1 MLMKLR
7 PPDTDPIP
15 WARPAIDAAERQ
27 AVIDC
32 MDSGWLTAGPRV
44 AELERR
50 MAERARRR
58 FAVAVGNGTAA
69 LDVALRAAG
78 VRRDD
83 EVIVP
88 ALSYVATASAVAL
101 QGAVPIFADVDRRTL
116 GLSADRAEERL
127 TSRTRAVLCTDH
139 GGNPCDYGQLTDLTN
154 RAGVPLIVDGA
165 QSLGAAFG
173 GRPTLSYGLISTVSF
188 HAAKTITTV
197 EGGMCF
203 TDDPAIDRKMRLLRS
218 HGEDPDRKYHHVE
231 LGHNFRM
238 TELQAAIGVAQLGKV
253 DALLAGRQA
262 MAATYAE
269 LLAGSDLWSPP
280 GLAAGHNG
288 RFLYTVMVPHRDAV
302 MARLKELGIET
313 RACYPVPLYRQPI
326 FARMAGD
333 CDCPVTEAAC
343 AQILNPP
350 MFHGLTAEQQA
361 RVVHTL
367 TAVVADLSTVRLRK
381 AV

>member
-1 MLMKLR
+1 MKLY
-7 PPDTDPIP
+7 PIDTAPIP

-44 AELERR
+44 ELFERR
-50 MAERARRR
+50 MAARARRR
-58 FAVAVGNGTAA
+58 FAVAVSNGTAA

-101 QGAVPIFADVDRRTL
+101 QGAAPVFADVDRRTL
-116 GLSADRAEERL
+116 GLSADRAEACV
-127 TSRTRAVLCTDH
+127 TPRTRAILSTDH
-139 GGNPCDYGQLTDLTN
+139 GGNPCDYGQLSDLAH
-154 RAGVPLIVDGA
+154 RAGVPLVVDGA
-165 QSLGAAFG
+165 QSIGSTFG
-173 GRPTLSYGLISTVSF
+173 GRPTLSYGLVSTVSF

-203 TDDPAIDRKMRLLRS
+203 TDDAEVDRRLRLLRS
-218 HGEDPDRKYHHVE
+218 HGEDPARKYHHVE

-238 TELQAAIGVAQLGKV
+238 TELQAAIGLAQLDKL
-253 DALLAGRQA
+253 DDLLAGRQD
-262 MAATYAE
+262 AAAVYTA
-269 LLAGSDLWSPP
+269 LLAGTGLATPP
-280 GLAAGHNG
+280 GLAAGHNS
-288 RFLYTVMVPHRDAV
+288 RFLFTVMVPHRDRV
-302 MARLKELGIET
+302 MAEMKRLGIET

-326 FARMAGD
+326 FARIGGH
-333 CDCPVTEAAC
+333 DCPVAETAC
-343 AQILNPP
+343 EQILNPP
-350 MFHGLTAEQQA
+350 LFHGLTTDQQA
-361 RVVHTL
+361 RVVATL
-367 TAVVADLSTVRLRK
+367 TDVIEELSTVRYRK